1 MEIPLPLDKLS
12 FGGKDD
18 VSSSDSLNKSDGQ
31 IFVVLVSAGSFN
43 PPTYMHL
50 RMFDHRIRMSELACQ
65 SSPFIMVDSWEA
77 KQSSFQ
83 RTVKVLNR
91 IRSFLTE
98 NGVFSQES
106 LKVMLLCGSDLLE
119 SFATPGVWIPEQVRS
134 ICRDYGVVC
143 ICREGKNM
151 EKIIS
156 VDEILSE
163 YKTNILVVD
172 EQVPNQ
178 ISSTRLRDCLM
189 RGRSI
194 KYLTAD
200 EVIEY
205 IQQHRLYVQ

>member
-1 MEIPLPLDKLS
+1 
-12 FGGKDD
+12 
-18 VSSSDSLNKSDGQ
+18 
-31 IFVVLVSAGSFN
+31 
-43 PPTYMHL
+43 MHL
-50 RMFDHRIRMSELACQ
+50 RMFELARDALNLEGYYVAGGYMSPVNGAYKKRGLLSADHRIRMSELACQ